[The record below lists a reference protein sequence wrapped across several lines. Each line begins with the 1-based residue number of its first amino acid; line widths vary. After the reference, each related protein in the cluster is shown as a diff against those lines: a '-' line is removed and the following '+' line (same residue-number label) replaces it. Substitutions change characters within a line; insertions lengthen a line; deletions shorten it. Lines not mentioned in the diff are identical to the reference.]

1 MSTRRL
7 ILLVLLGLIVL
18 GMLTGIAALLLPRN
32 TLPEE
37 LLITIVISGLYAL
50 GLLVVFSAGPRMVRT
65 RWVALGGAAASF
77 GGYIVMV
84 WFDNALHWE
93 TTDLIVRWSTVAL
106 VLAFA
111 MAQRLM
117 LVPLK
122 PRVLPGR
129 VAQRAGLI
137 AGAVTAVMLAGVL
150 TLEDF
155 IWFEE
160 LYTRLMGIAAI
171 VAAGGTIG
179 TGIVWFFER
188 KPEHEEPGVL
198 GEGVPVSLT
207 CPRCSGPIEARSN
220 REARCEG
227 CRLKVR
233 VEVDEPRCACGYLLY
248 QLTGDTCPECGKTVP
263 EADRWAAPA

>member
-7 ILLVLLGLIVL
+7 ILLVLLGLIGL

-37 LLITIVISGLYAL
+37 LLITITIAGLYAL
-50 GLLVVFSAGPRMVRT
+50 GLLVVFSTGPRMVRT
-65 RWVALGGAAASF
+65 RWLALLGAAASF
-77 GGYIVMV
+77 VGYEVV
-84 WFDNALHWE
+84 LWFDNAIHWE
-93 TTDLIVRWSTVAL
+93 TRNTIVSWSTVAL

-111 MAQRLM
+111 MTQRLM
-117 LVPLK
+117 LVPLR
-122 PRVLPGR
+122 PRVLVGR

-137 AGAVTAVMLAGVL
+137 AGAITASMLAAVMVF
-150 TLEDF
+150 EDS
-155 IWFEE
+155 IPFEE
-160 LYTRLMGIAAI
+160 LYVRLLGIAAI

-188 KPEHEEPGVL
+188 KPEHDEPGVL
-198 GEGVPVSLT
+198 GEGVPISLT
-207 CPRCSGPIEARSN
+207 CPRCAGPIQARSN

-233 VEVDEPRCACGYLLY
+233 VEIDEPRCACGYLLY
-248 QLTGDTCPECGKTVP
+248 QLTGDTCPECGKSVP
-263 EADRWAAPA
+263 EAERWGAPA